1 MLKLALIWGTVA
13 ALGAVVVSLP
23 STEVAPDECSAGRI
37 VSEAQ
42 FAVERLLR
50 DPVSASF
57 SEMRHNDGVVIGKVR
72 AQNAFGGYV
81 VQSFVANVVCVDNAP
96 IVKGVIVN

>member
-1 MLKLALIWGTVA
+1 MFKILAIWGTVA

-23 STEVAPDECSAGRI
+23 STEPGPDECSAGRI

-50 DPVSASF
+50 DPASASF
-57 SEMRHNDGVVIGKVR
+57 SDMRHDDGVVIGKVR
-72 AQNAFGGYV
+72 AQNGFGAYTL
-81 VQSFVANVVCVDNAP
+81 QNFAANVVCVDNLP
-96 IVKGVIVN
+96 VVKGVFVN

>member
-1 MLKLALIWGTVA
+1 MFKIVAIWGTVA
-13 ALGAVVVSLP
+13 ALGAIVVSLP
-23 STEVAPDECSAGRI
+23 STEVDPAECSAGRI

-50 DPVSASF
+50 DPASASF

-81 VQSFVANVVCVDNAP
+81 VQSFVANVVCVDNLP
-96 IVKGVIVN
+96 VVKGVFVN